1 MPGLRLT
8 FQQARR
14 LWGLDEDTC
23 AWLICTLQDTGFL
36 VRGEDE
42 RYARAFDGEPLR
54 AWIGETRS
62 GRRDRQPQR
71 DDGSAS
77 LWGVDGNPSMMGFDQ
92 PLDGREAEAG
102 AAGFRRHE
110 R

>member
-14 LWGLDEDTC
+14 LWGLDEDAC
-23 AWLICTLQDTGFL
+23 ACLLCTLVDTGFL
-36 VRGEDE
+36 VRGEDQQ
-42 RYARAFDGEPLR
+42 YARAFDGEPLR
-54 AWIGETRS
+54 AWIGTTRS

-77 LWGVDGNPSMMGFDQ
+77 LWGVDGNPAMMGFDQ
-92 PLDGREAEAG
+92 PLDSREAEAG